1 VSYDASMSLVALAL
15 VHVALAGAPAPGSS
29 ASVSIVPDR
38 VRPGDAFLVVV
49 RGASAA
55 PTAIVAGRALSF
67 FQTPEGFA
75 AVGGLPVETPAG
87 RLTFGVALPPAAGA
101 DAGASECQGT
111 LDVTAAEFPQRAL
124 EVERRFVA
132 PRPPVVQRR
141 IEDDRAALA
150 SAFARSP
157 TLPLFSAP
165 FSWPRRDRVAAGFG
179 ELRTLNGVKPSQ
191 HYGLD
196 LAGGMGAPVAAANAG
211 EVVLVRDCWAS
222 GNTIVLGHG
231 AGLYTTYL
239 HLSRVLVTQGAH
251 VARGQRIGLVGKSGR
266 ASGPHLHWGTKVG
279 DLYVDPASV
288 LLLPLGQGG
297 LQATGYRPRPSP

>member
-1 VSYDASMSLVALAL
+1 MKLAALAL
-15 VHVALAGAPAPGSS
+15 VHVAIAGAPDPGSS
-29 ASVSIVPDR
+29 GSVSIVPDR
-38 VRPGDAFLVVV
+38 VRPGDAFLVLV
-49 RGASAA
+49 RGASAP

-87 RLTFGVALPPAAGA
+87 RLTFGVALSPTAGA

-111 LDVTAAEFPQRAL
+111 LDVTAPEFPHRELA
-124 EVERRFVA
+124 VESRFVA
-132 PRPPVVQRR
+132 PPPPAVRMR
-141 IEDDRAALA
+141 IDEDRAALA

-165 FSWPRRDRVAAGFG
+165 FSWPRRDRIAAGFG
-179 ELRTLNGVKPSQ
+179 EQRTLNGVKPSQ

-196 LAGGMGAPVAAANAG
+196 LAGKMGAPVAAANAG

-222 GNTIVLGHG
+222 GNTVVIGHG

-239 HLSRVLVTQGAH
+239 HLSRVFVSQGAH
-251 VARGQRIGLVGKSGR
+251 VARGQLIGLVGKSGR

-279 DLYVDPASV
+279 DLYVDPESV
-288 LLLPLGQGG
+288 LRLPLGQEA
-297 LQATGYRPRPSP
+297 LRATGYGPRPSP